1 MDTKEIIKAQF
12 MEEYAKKEFSRITVK
27 GLCAAAPVART
38 TFYAYF
44 DNTDEV
50 KAAVEEDL
58 IGGLMEI
65 AERESGGSGEARRS
79 GTIRPSGLAP
89 RQGPVLLRPFY
100 KGGQFPVQNFPKSR
114 NPESGTA
121 YEQMLNSRRKRSNP
135 PPDWRRVFLMVF
147 FWSRYFFQGA
157 SSSEA
162 LKL

>member
-65 AERESGGSGEARRS
+65 AERESAAPAKPEEVARS
-79 GTIRPSGLAP
+79 GLRAL
-89 RQGPVLLRPFY
+89 RQGRVLCYCGLFTRAANFLSRI
-100 KGGQFPVQNFPKSR
+100 FPRAV
-114 NPESGTA
+114 T
-121 YEQMLNSRRKRSNP
+121 RKAARHMN
-135 PPDWRRVFLMVF
+135 RC
-147 FWSRYFFQGA
+147 
-157 SSSEA
+157 
-162 LKL
+162 

>member
-12 MEEYAKKEFSRITVK
+12 MEKYAKKEFSRITVK

-44 DNTDEV
+44 DNTNEV

-79 GTIRPSGLAP
+79 GGLRAL
-89 RQGPVLLRPFY
+89 RQGRVLCYCGLFTRAANFLSRIFLRA
-100 KGGQFPVQNFPKSR
+100 V
-114 NPESGTA
+114 T
-121 YEQMLNSRRKRSNP
+121 RKAARHMN
-135 PPDWRRVFLMVF
+135 RC
-147 FWSRYFFQGA
+147 
-157 SSSEA
+157 
-162 LKL
+162 